1 MNFSFSELF
10 SYFGGTLGL
19 ILMFVILTF
28 MKGKATVKNSL
39 VLFLLFGSLIVIIGA
54 ITYSGKVLSLPFLL
68 RIDSPLHYLIG
79 PVCFFYTLASFK
91 SDFRFRKIQLLNL
104 LPFFINIIEF
114 IPFYFSS
121 SSYKIDYYN
130 QLNSAGSVILPWHYL
145 FKTISTSGYFIVQ
158 LYVFYRYKSNK
169 GITSTPPAYLVS
181 WFLVFFAG
189 QAVMLG
195 GLIIDQFTSVH
206 LFDDPYRY
214 SITIET
220 FYLYV
225 VSIALLFYPSIL
237 YGNLSA
243 EITAKDKYVGSTL
256 TNNDKVAILENFVAY
271 MQSDSKPF
279 LRPKLSLI
287 EVAGLLGLSTKH
299 LSQVINERT
308 TLNFNEYLNSLR
320 VEEAK
325 KILSSPEFMKLTIDA
340 IALKAGFN
348 SKSPF
353 YAAFKQFTGM
363 TPKKFVDLQKAKT

>member
-19 ILMFVILTF
+19 ILTFVILTF
-28 MKGKATVKNSL
+28 MKGKATVKDSL
-39 VLFLLFGSLIVIIGA
+39 VLFLLFGSLIVILGA
-54 ITYSGKVLSLPFLL
+54 ITYSGKVLSFPFLL
-68 RIDSPLHYLIG
+68 RLDSPLHYIFG

-91 SDFRFRKIQLLNL
+91 TDFRFRKVQLLNL
-104 LPFFINIIEF
+104 LPFLINIVEF

-145 FKTISTSGYFIVQ
+145 FKTISTSGYFVAQ
-158 LYVFYRYKSNK
+158 LYVFFKYKPNK
-169 GITSTPPAYLVS
+169 NTTSTPTPYLVS

-206 LFDDPYRY
+206 LFNDPYRY

-225 VSIALLFYPSIL
+225 VTIALLFYPSIL
-237 YGNLSA
+237 YGNPPD
-243 EITAKDKYVGSTL
+243 EITSKDKYFRSTL
-256 TNNDKVAILENFVAY
+256 TNNDKVDILDDLVAY
-271 MQSDSKPF
+271 MQSESKPF
-279 LRPKLSLI
+279 LRPKLTLI
-287 EVAGLLGLSTKH
+287 EVASLLGVSTQN

-308 TLNFNEYLNSLR
+308 SLNFNEYVNSLR

-325 KILSSPEFMKLTIDA
+325 KILSSPEYMKLTIDA

-353 YAAFKQFTGM
+353 YAAFKQFSGM
-363 TPKKFVDLQKAKT
+363 TPKKFVDLLNAKI